1 MSKLLQTVNESILGP
16 NGLSLDDLEPLV
28 GELAVGD
35 VDFADLFF
43 ERAEA
48 ESFTLEDGEVKEASY
63 HRDAGVGV
71 RACVGDKQGFA
82 YSSEITAS
90 RIREARD
97 VAIAVQSGRK
107 ARGGISLNPTLT
119 PTLYQPDN
127 PIPYKTANQKIEFL
141 LDIDAKARGR
151 SPLISQVQA
160 TLSISYREILI
171 AATDGTLACDIRP
184 LVRLSVSVL
193 AEKGGR
199 RERGSAGLGGRYD
212 LDRLMTQEH
221 AEKAVSEAIDQAL
234 VNLESVDCPAGELPV
249 VLASGWPGVLLHEAV
264 GHGLEGDFNR
274 KGSSFYSGK
283 VGQRVAAPG
292 VTVVDDGT
300 LADRRGSLNV
310 DDEGFISQR
319 NTLIKDG
326 ILVGY
331 MQDKLNARLMNVS
344 PTGNGR
350 RQSYAHLPMPRMTNT
365 FMESGGATQAEMIE
379 SVERGLFAVNFGGGQ
394 VDITSGQFVFAASEA
409 YLIENGRITAPVKG
423 ATLIGH
429 GPQVMSAI
437 SMIGDDLAL
446 DSGIGVCGKDGQSV
460 PVGVGQPSLKI
471 DRLTVG
477 GTA

>member
-1 MSKLLQTVNESILGP
+1 MPKLLQTVSESILGL
-16 NGLSLDDLEPLV
+16 GDVAIGDLDSLVDELS
-28 GELAVGD
+28 VGD
-35 VDFADLFF
+35 IDFADLFF

-48 ESFTLEDGEVKEASY
+48 ETYSLEDGEVKDASY

-71 RACVGDKQGFA
+71 RACTGEKQGFA
-82 YSSEITAS
+82 YSSEITAA

-97 VAIAVQSGRK
+97 VAIAIQDGRQP
-107 ARGGISLNPTLT
+107 RGGVNLDQVST
-119 PTLYQPDN
+119 PNLYVSKN
-127 PIPYKTANQKIEFL
+127 PIPEKSATDKITFL
-141 LDIDAKARGR
+141 LDVDAKARAK
-151 SPLISQVQA
+151 SSLVQQVQA

-171 AATDGTLACDIRP
+171 AATDGTLGADIRP
-184 LVRLSVSVL
+184 LVRLSVAVL
-193 AEKGGR
+193 AAKDGR

-212 LDRLMTQEH
+212 LDRLLTVEH
-221 AEKAVSEAIDQAL
+221 ADRLVSEAVDQAL
-234 VNLESVDCPAGELPV
+234 VNLDSVDCPAGEMPV

-283 VGQRVAAPG
+283 VGQQVASKG

-300 LADRRGSLNV
+300 MSDRRGSLNI
-310 DDEGFISQR
+310 DDEGHVSQR
-319 NTLIKDG
+319 NVLIEDG

-331 MQDKLNARLMNVS
+331 MQDKLNARLMNVA

-350 RQSYAHLPMPRMTNT
+350 RESYAHLPMPRMTNT
-365 FMESGGATQAEMIE
+365 FMEPGDATQEDMIK
-379 SVERGLFAVNFGGGQ
+379 SVNRGIFAVNFGGGQ

-409 YLIENGRITAPVKG
+409 YLIENGKVTAPVKG

-446 DSGIGVCGKDGQSV
+446 DPGIGVCGKNGQSV

>member
-1 MSKLLQTVNESILGP
+1 MSKLLQTINESILGP
-16 NGLSLDDLEPLV
+16 NSLSLDDLEPLV

-97 VAIAVQSGRK
+97 VAIAVQGGRK

-127 PIPYKTANQKIEFL
+127 PIPYKTANQKREFL

-151 SPLISQVQA
+151 SPLVSQVQA

-212 LDRLMTQEH
+212 LGRLMTQEH
-221 AEKAVSEAIDQAL
+221 AEKAVSEAIEQAL

>member
-1 MSKLLQTVNESILGP
+1 MPTLLQTVSESILGP
-16 NGLSLDDLEPLV
+16 GGLILDDLEPLV
-28 GELAVGD
+28 SELSVGE

-43 ERAEA
+43 EKAEA
-48 ESFTLEDGEVKEASY
+48 ETFSLEEGEVKDASY
-63 HRDAGVGV
+63 YQDAGVGV
-71 RACVGDKQGFA
+71 RTCAGDKQGFA
-82 YSSEITAS
+82 YSSEITAA

-97 VAIAVQSGRK
+97 VAIAIQDGRQS
-107 ARGGISLNPTLT
+107 RGGVNLDQVST
-119 PTLYQPDN
+119 PKLYVAKN
-127 PIPYKTANQKIEFL
+127 PIPEKGSTDKIVFL
-141 LDIDAKARGR
+141 LDIDAKARAK
-151 SPLISQVQA
+151 SPLVQKVQA

-171 AATDGTLACDIRP
+171 AATDGTLGADVRP

-193 AEKGGR
+193 AEKDGR
-199 RERGSAGLGGRYD
+199 RERGGSGLGGRCD
-212 LDRLMTQEH
+212 LDRLLTVEH
-221 AEKAVSEAIDQAL
+221 ANRLVSEAVDQAL
-234 VNLESVDCPAGELPV
+234 VNLDSVDCPAGEMPV

-283 VGQRVAAPG
+283 VGQQVASKG

-300 LADRRGSLNV
+300 MSDRRGSLNI
-310 DDEGFISQR
+310 DDEGHVSQR
-319 NTLIKDG
+319 NVLIEDG

-331 MQDKLNARLMNVS
+331 MQDKLNARLMDVA

-350 RQSYAHLPMPRMTNT
+350 RESYAHLPMPRMTNT
-365 FMESGGATQAEMIE
+365 FMEPGDATQEDMIR
-379 SVERGLFAVNFGGGQ
+379 SVDRGIFAVNFGGGQ

-409 YLIENGRITAPVKG
+409 YLIEKGKVTAPVKG

-429 GPQVMSAI
+429 GPEVMSAI

-446 DSGIGVCGKDGQSV
+446 DPGIGVCGKNGQSV

>member
-1 MSKLLQTVNESILGP
+1 MTTLLQTVSESILGP
-16 NGLSLDDLEPLV
+16 GGLVLDDLEPLV
-28 GELAVGD
+28 SELSVGD

-48 ESFTLEDGEVKEASY
+48 ETYSLEDGEVKDASY

-71 RACVGDKQGFA
+71 RACADDKQGFA

-97 VAIAVQSGRK
+97 VAIAIQDGRGPRSG
-107 ARGGISLNPTLT
+107 INLDQVST
-119 PTLYQPDN
+119 PKLYVAKN
-127 PIPYKTANQKIEFL
+127 PIPEKSATDKIAFL
-141 LDIDAKARGR
+141 LDIDSKARAK
-151 SPLISQVQA
+151 STLVQQVQA

-171 AATDGTLACDIRP
+171 AATDGTLAADIRP

-193 AEKGGR
+193 AEKDGR

-212 LDRLMTQEH
+212 LDRLLTLEH
-221 AEKAVSEAIDQAL
+221 ADRLVTEAVDQAL
-234 VNLESVDCPAGELPV
+234 VNLESVDCPAGEMPV

-283 VGQRVAAPG
+283 VGQQVASKG

-300 LADRRGSLNV
+300 ISDRRGSLNI
-310 DDEGFISQR
+310 DDEGHVSQR
-319 NTLIKDG
+319 NVLIEDG

-331 MQDKLNARLMNVS
+331 MQDKLNSRLMGVA

-350 RQSYAHLPMPRMTNT
+350 RESYAHLPMPRMTNT
-365 FMESGGATQAEMIE
+365 FMEPGDATQEDMIQ
-379 SVERGLFAVNFGGGQ
+379 SVDHGIFAVNFGGGQ

-409 YLIENGRITAPVKG
+409 YLIENGKVTAPVKG

-446 DSGIGVCGKDGQSV
+446 DPGIGICGKNGQSV

>member
-97 VAIAVQSGRK
+97 VAIAVQGGRK

-151 SPLISQVQA
+151 SPLVSQVQA

-221 AEKAVSEAIDQAL
+221 AEKAVSEAIEQAL

>member
-1 MSKLLQTVNESILGP
+1 MSKLLQTINESILGP
-16 NGLSLDDLEPLV
+16 NSLSLDDLEPLV

-97 VAIAVQSGRK
+97 VAIAVQGGRK

-151 SPLISQVQA
+151 SPLVSQVQA

-221 AEKAVSEAIDQAL
+221 AEKAVSEAIEQAL

-283 VGQRVAAPG
+283 IGQRVAAPG

-471 DRLTVG
+471 DRHTVG

>member
-1 MSKLLQTVNESILGP
+1 
-16 NGLSLDDLEPLV
+16 
-28 GELAVGD
+28 
-35 VDFADLFF
+35 
-43 ERAEA
+43 
-48 ESFTLEDGEVKEASY
+48 
-63 HRDAGVGV
+63 
-71 RACVGDKQGFA
+71 
-82 YSSEITAS
+82 
-90 RIREARD
+90 
-97 VAIAVQSGRK
+97 
-107 ARGGISLNPTLT
+107 
-119 PTLYQPDN
+119 
-127 PIPYKTANQKIEFL
+127 
-141 LDIDAKARGR
+141 
-151 SPLISQVQA
+151 
-160 TLSISYREILI
+160 
-171 AATDGTLACDIRP
+171 
-184 LVRLSVSVL
+184 
-193 AEKGGR
+193 
-199 RERGSAGLGGRYD
+199 
-212 LDRLMTQEH
+212 MTQEH
-221 AEKAVSEAIDQAL
+221 AEKAVSEAIEQAL

-283 VGQRVAAPG
+283 IGQRVAAPG

>member
-1 MSKLLQTVNESILGP
+1 MSKLLQTVNESILSP

-97 VAIAVQSGRK
+97 VAIAVQGGRK
-107 ARGGISLNPTLT
+107 ARGGISLNSTST

-127 PIPYKTANQKIEFL
+127 PIPYKTANQKIAFL
-141 LDIDAKARGR
+141 LDIDSKARGR

-199 RERGSAGLGGRYD
+199 RERGSAGLGGRYN
-212 LDRLMTQEH
+212 LDRLMTPEH

-331 MQDKLNARLMNVS
+331 MQDKLNARLMNVL

-365 FMESGGATQAEMIE
+365 FMESGGATQSEMIE

>member
-1 MSKLLQTVNESILGP
+1 MPALLQTVSESILGP
-16 NGLSLDDLEPLV
+16 RGLILDDLEPLV
-28 GELAVGD
+28 SELFVGE

-48 ESFTLEDGEVKEASY
+48 ETYSLEDGQVKDASY
-63 HRDAGVGV
+63 YQDAGVGV
-71 RACVGDKQGFA
+71 RTCAGDKQGFA
-82 YSSEITAS
+82 YSSEITAA

-97 VAIAVQSGRK
+97 VAIAIQDGRQS
-107 ARGGISLNPTLT
+107 RGGVNLDQVST
-119 PTLYQPDN
+119 PKLYVAKN
-127 PIPYKTANQKIEFL
+127 PIPEKGAIDKIAFL
-141 LDIDAKARGR
+141 LDVDTKARAK
-151 SPLISQVQA
+151 SALVQQVQA

-171 AATDGTLACDIRP
+171 AATDGTLGSDVRP

-193 AEKGGR
+193 AEKDGR
-199 RERGSAGLGGRYD
+199 RERGSSGLGGRYD
-212 LDRLMTQEH
+212 LDRLLTVEH
-221 AEKAVSEAIDQAL
+221 ANRLVSEAVDQAL
-234 VNLESVDCPAGELPV
+234 VNLDSVDCPAGEMPV

-283 VGQRVAAPG
+283 VGQQVASRG

-300 LADRRGSLNV
+300 MSDRRGSLNI
-310 DDEGFISQR
+310 DDEGHVSQR
-319 NTLIKDG
+319 NVLIEDG

-331 MQDKLNARLMNVS
+331 MQDKLNARLMSVA

-350 RQSYAHLPMPRMTNT
+350 RESYAHLPMPRMTNT
-365 FMESGGATQAEMIE
+365 FMEPGDATQADMIR
-379 SVERGLFAVNFGGGQ
+379 SVDRGIFAVNFGGGQ

-409 YLIENGRITAPVKG
+409 YLIEKGKLTAPVKG

-429 GPQVMSAI
+429 GPEVMSAI

-446 DSGIGVCGKDGQSV
+446 DPGIGVCGKNGQSV

>member
-1 MSKLLQTVNESILGP
+1 MSKLLQTVSESILEPG
-16 NGLSLDDLEPLV
+16 GLSLDDLEPLV
-28 GELAVGD
+28 GELIVGE

-71 RACVGDKQGFA
+71 RACAGDKQGFA

-90 RIREARD
+90 RIREARN
-97 VAIAVQSGRK
+97 VAIAIQSGRK
-107 ARGGISLNPTLT
+107 AKKSVALKQIIT
-119 PTLYQPDN
+119 PTLYQPSN
-127 PIPYKTANQKIEFL
+127 PIPLKTANQKISFL
-141 LDIDAKARGR
+141 LDIDARARAR
-151 SPLISQVQA
+151 SGLISQVQA
-160 TLSISYREILI
+160 TLSISYKEILI
-171 AATDGTLACDIRP
+171 AATDGTLAGDIRP

-199 RERGSAGLGGRYD
+199 RERGSSGLGGRYD
-212 LDRLMTQEH
+212 LDRLLTEDH
-221 AEKAVSEAIDQAL
+221 ADKVVSEAIDQAL
-234 VNLESVDCPAGELPV
+234 VNLDSVDCPAGEMPV

-283 VGQRVAAPG
+283 IGQRVAAAG

-310 DDEGFISQR
+310 DDEGCVSQR
-319 NTLIKDG
+319 NVLIDDG
-326 ILVGY
+326 ILVRY
-331 MQDKLNARLMNVS
+331 MQDKLNARLMNVK

-350 RQSYAHLPMPRMTNT
+350 REGYACLPMPRMTNT
-365 FMESGGATQAEMIE
+365 FMESGNATQAEMIE
-379 SVERGLFAVNFGGGQ
+379 SVDRGLFAVNFGGGQ

>member
-1 MSKLLQTVNESILGP
+1 MSKLLQTINESILGP
-16 NGLSLDDLEPLV
+16 NSLSLDDLEPLV

-97 VAIAVQSGRK
+97 VAIAVQGGRK

-151 SPLISQVQA
+151 SPLVSQVQA

-221 AEKAVSEAIDQAL
+221 AEKAVSEAIEQAL

-283 VGQRVAAPG
+283 IGQRVAAPG

>member
-1 MSKLLQTVNESILGP
+1 MPKLLQTVSESILGL
-16 NGLSLDDLEPLV
+16 GDLAIGDLDSLV
-28 GELAVGD
+28 GELSVGD
-35 VDFADLFF
+35 IDFADLFF

-48 ESFTLEDGEVKEASY
+48 ETYSLEDGEVKDASY

-71 RACVGDKQGFA
+71 RACAGEKQGFA
-82 YSSEITAS
+82 YSSEITAA

-97 VAIAVQSGRK
+97 VAIAIQDGRSL
-107 ARGGISLNPTLT
+107 RGGVNLDQIST
-119 PTLYQPDN
+119 PNLYVSKN
-127 PIPYKTANQKIEFL
+127 PIPEKSATDKITFL
-141 LDIDAKARGR
+141 LDIDAKARAK
-151 SPLISQVQA
+151 SSLVKQVQA
-160 TLSISYREILI
+160 TLSISYREILV
-171 AATDGTLACDIRP
+171 AATDGTLAADIRP
-184 LVRLSVSVL
+184 LVRLSIAIL
-193 AEKGGR
+193 AEKDGR

-212 LDRLMTQEH
+212 LDRLLTVEH
-221 AEKAVSEAIDQAL
+221 ANRLISQAVDQAL
-234 VNLESVDCPAGELPV
+234 VNLDSVDCPAGEMPV

-274 KGSSFYSGK
+274 KGSSFYTGK
-283 VGQRVAAPG
+283 VGQQVASKG

-300 LADRRGSLNV
+300 MSNRRGSLNI
-310 DDEGFISQR
+310 DDEGHVSQR
-319 NTLIKDG
+319 NVLIEDG

-331 MQDKLNARLMNVS
+331 MQDKLNARLMDVA

-350 RQSYAHLPMPRMTNT
+350 RESYAHLPMPRMTNT
-365 FMESGGATQAEMIE
+365 FMEPGDATQEDMIK
-379 SVERGLFAVNFGGGQ
+379 SVDRGIFAVNFGGGQ

-409 YLIENGRITAPVKG
+409 YLIENGKVTAPVKG

-446 DSGIGVCGKDGQSV
+446 DPGIGVCGKNGQSV